1 MAIDVR
7 PAVEPEG
14 FTVGPILLTQPAAEH
29 WTPQHPSEPF
39 LARIRH
45 VPVKVAMLENADHYH
60 SNNRGYLR

>member
-7 PAVEPEG
+7 PAVEPED
-14 FTVGPILLTQPAAEH
+14 FTVGPILLTQPAADRR
-29 WTPQHPSEPF
+29 TPLHPSEPF

-45 VPVKVAMLENADHYH
+45 VPVKVAMLENAGCYH